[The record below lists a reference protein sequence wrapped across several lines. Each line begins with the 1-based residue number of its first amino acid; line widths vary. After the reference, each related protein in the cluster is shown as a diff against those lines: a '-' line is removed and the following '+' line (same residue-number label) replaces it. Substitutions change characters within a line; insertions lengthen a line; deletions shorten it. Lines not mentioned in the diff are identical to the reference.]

1 MAAKATAGRYRN
13 GACRCDV
20 KGPASERLSRSAA
33 GLAVVVESIDGLSG
47 ISEVSWGSDWVEGY
61 LRASEISRDRVE
73 DARSVLKLGEEVT
86 AKFLGVDRKNRSI
99 SLSIK
104 AKDMEEEQ
112 ATLKGYTSGGHA
124 GTATLGDILKGQMED
139 QKD

>member
-1 MAAKATAGRYRN
+1 M
-13 GACRCDV
+13 
-20 KGPASERLSRSAA
+20 
-33 GLAVVVESIDGLSG
+33 
-47 ISEVSWGSDWVEGY
+47 EGT
-61 LRASEISRDRVE
+61 LRASELTRDRVE
-73 DARSVLKLGEEVT
+73 DARTVLNVGEEIE
-86 AKFLGVDRKNRSI
+86 AKYIGVDRKNRTI
-99 SLSIK
+99 ALSIK